1 MVQGFVTLS
10 RVFLLFKPDV
20 KMKEMMKR
28 KCFEVSMISGAQISS
43 LFFPWPG
50 IKTVLLSPKRSSCQ
64 IYLSIHT
71 GGGRVV

>member
-28 KCFEVSMISGAQISS
+28 KGFEVSMISGAQISS
-43 LFFPWPG
+43 L
-50 IKTVLLSPKRSSCQ
+50 LSMAWD
-64 IYLSIHT
+64 
-71 GGGRVV
+71 